1 MRGLPARD
9 LEHLEGLARSL
20 SERVR
25 ARAGTPVQRR
35 RARSLLREAFRIQE
49 ENAASREDAE
59 EEEAEAA
66 NEKDARSPDATAAGP
81 SVALDLA
88 RRLDRLLS
96 AIEGDADAR
105 RWSEALADRL
115 GRSAAW
121 HPETIRAE
129 RVTLWTNAAEK
140 EEARR
145 RARREWLEARVDAA
159 SGVRK
164 TKEDSGD
171 RVALPIDPDELAD
184 FELVPTRP
192 RRRRGRR

>member
-20 SERVR
+20 SDRVR

-35 RARSLLREAFRIQE
+35 HARSLLREAFRIQE
-49 ENAASREDAE
+49 ENAEAPEDAE
-59 EEEAEAA
+59 EEEADAGDE
-66 NEKDARSPDATAAGP
+66 EDARSPEAASAGP
-81 SVALDLA
+81 SEALDLA

-121 HPETIRAE
+121 HPERFRAE
-129 RVTLWTNAAEK
+129 RVTLWTAAAE
-140 EEARR
+140 EDEGRR
-145 RARREWLEARVDAA
+145 RARREWLEARVETA
-159 SGVRK
+159 SGVGK
-164 TKEDSGD
+164 TKDDSGD
-171 RVALPIDPDELAD
+171 RVALPINPDELAD